1 MPLDLDKIL
10 SDTMLIGNDVKNGF
24 DDNEKMFSTCK
35 ALYIDHKNLIPHEVN
50 KKKIIDMDK
59 PDELE
64 KNNLIILGVFKA
76 TIIVVPNVNSHFC
89 YLVSYNERLQLKACK
104 TIYLSTCI
112 NNDIRLYWDHYEKY
126 IAEVCKMIL
135 VTSSNFSVVIDLRT
149 FQVNQILEYTIP
161 HLPFQLYFILS
172 KDEKML
178 NVLCEEIV
186 GRPALLLKYTLF
198 KGLSLKD
205 IALAYAVENFNI
217 ERFKLLIYHNFY
229 LEK

>member
-1 MPLDLDKIL
+1 
-10 SDTMLIGNDVKNGF
+10 
-24 DDNEKMFSTCK
+24 
-35 ALYIDHKNLIPHEVN
+35 
-50 KKKIIDMDK
+50 
-59 PDELE
+59 
-64 KNNLIILGVFKA
+64 
-76 TIIVVPNVNSHFC
+76 
-89 YLVSYNERLQLKACK
+89 
-104 TIYLSTCI
+104 
-112 NNDIRLYWDHYEKY
+112 
-126 IAEVCKMIL
+126 MIL

-149 FQVNQILEYTIP
+149 IQVNQILEYTIP

-205 IALAYAVENFNI
+205 TALAYAVENFSI
-217 ERFKLLIYHNFY
+217 ERFKLLIYRNFY